1 MRCRARALAVSTLL
15 TICTATT
22 IGGGAAAGANAA
34 APEAAT
40 PASAASPTSTLSS
53 STAGSVSSDAD
64 RLAGSNRYGT
74 SAQIAAQYPAGVPS
88 IYVATGASFPDA
100 LAAGAAAGSGSP
112 VVLVAGGTI
121 PADVSAEVARLKPAK
136 IILVGGP
143 NSVPDSVGTTLAATA
158 GGTWSRLAGT
168 NRYGTAQAVSA
179 AVFAPGVKVAYLV
192 SGVAFPD
199 ALTAS
204 ALGALAG
211 SPVLLTD
218 PSSLPQETVDELTRL
233 APQQIVVLGGPT
245 SVSDAVVDAV
255 KAYSPSVVRVAG
267 TDRYATNA
275 AADAGIAGPIGT
287 LVVAAG
293 SNFPDA
299 LSGAALAGHLGTAML
314 LVGPGGLSADQRALI
329 TRLTPTHVDVLGA
342 TNAVSDQTLNSVLT
356 AAGLQTVPVAAPPS
370 TPPVSTGA
378 GDYVLSYSGAVGAAG
393 TQVIRW
399 NPCRAIG
406 WRLNAPGIDAALTQ
420 TINTEFA
427 ALGRATGMTFRYDG
441 TTSFIPQQSTVSSEP
456 DDLVVTI
463 AARSASDFLADNP
476 GAVGYGGWE
485 ASTLPDGNWQITK
498 GYVVMDQATV
508 TELPE
513 GIAAGETTGALLLH
527 ELGHAVGLQH
537 AAKATEIMYPAL
549 NPQTP
554 STYSAD
560 DLMGLTKVGHGA
572 GCIS

>member
-1 MRCRARALAVSTLL
+1 MRRRARVSAVSTLL
-15 TICTATT
+15 TVCTAIT
-22 IGGGAAAGANAA
+22 IGVATSEASA
-34 APEAAT
+34 APPGTAT
-40 PASAASPTSTLSS
+40 PASATS
-53 STAGSVSSDAD
+53 STSDLFASTGASVSADAD
-64 RLAGSNRYGT
+64 RLAGSNRYST

-88 IYVATGASFPDA
+88 VYVATGASFPDA

-112 VVLVAGGTI
+112 VVLVAGGTVPI
-121 PADVSAEVARLKPAK
+121 DVSAEVARLKPAK

-143 NSVPDSVGTTLAATA
+143 TTVPDSVGVTLAATA

-179 AVFAPGVKVAYLV
+179 SVFAPGVKVAYLV

-211 SPVLLTD
+211 NPVLLTD
-218 PSSLPQETVDELTRL
+218 PSKLPQETVEELTRL
-233 APQQIVVLGGPT
+233 QPQQIVVLGGPT
-245 SVSDAVVDAV
+245 SVSDAVFDAA
-255 KAYSPSVVRVAG
+255 KAYSPSVRRVAG
-267 TDRYATNA
+267 SDRYATNA
-275 AADAGIAGPIGT
+275 AADASIAGPVGT

-293 SNFPDA
+293 GNFPDA

-314 LVGPGGLSADQRALI
+314 LVGPGGLSTAQQALI
-329 TRLTPTHVDVLGA
+329 TRLAPAHVDVLGS
-342 TNAVSDQTLNSVLT
+342 TSAVSDQTLNSVLT
-356 AAGLQTVPVAAPPS
+356 AAGLQTVPVAAPP
-370 TPPVSTGA
+370 VSTAA
-378 GDYVLSYSGAVGAAG
+378 GDYALSYSGAVGAAG

-406 WRLNAPGIDAALTQ
+406 WRLNAPAIDATLTQ
-420 TINTEFA
+420 TINAEFA
-427 ALGRATGMTFRYDG
+427 TLTQATGMTFRYDG
-441 TTSFIPQQSTVSSEP
+441 TTTFIPQQNTVSSEP
-456 DDLVVTI
+456 DDLIVTI
-463 AARSASDFLADNP
+463 AARTSTDFLANNP

-498 GYVVMDQATV
+498 GYVVLDQATV
-508 TELPE
+508 AELPE
-513 GIAAGETTGALLLH
+513 GIASGETTGALLLH

-537 AAKATEIMYPAL
+537 AANATEIMYPAL

-560 DLMGLTKVGHGA
+560 DLAGLAKVGHGA